1 MGLILYFS
9 CLLEKKSVLN
19 YDLGGGRCLESP
31 SRKVILNSEKRRRKK
46 KSMMFY
52 FNNPSQ
58 ACEPSSEKK
67 SFRKKA
73 RTIQPLKP
81 NLQTSENMPSY

>member
-1 MGLILYFS
+1 
-9 CLLEKKSVLN
+9 
-19 YDLGGGRCLESP
+19 
-31 SRKVILNSEKRRRKK
+31 
-46 KSMMFY
+46 MMFY